1 MKRLAVFGA
10 SGHGRVVADIAECC
24 GWQVVFFD
32 DATPGD
38 GATLGLPY
46 AGTFSDLLRSKTDYD
61 GVFVAIGNNRIRLG
75 KCQVLVGERVAMPCL
90 VHPAAW
96 VSRYAQVQAGSVIM
110 PGAVI
115 NAAARIGL
123 ACIVNTGAS
132 VDHDCRLADGVHVS
146 PGARLAGEVMVGEGG
161 WIGIGASI
169 RQQIRVG
176 ANAVVAAGAVVV
188 KDVEDD
194 ATVAGVPAIRMM

>member
-1 MKRLAVFGA
+1 MKRLAILGA

-32 DATPGD
+32 DATPRE
-38 GATLGLPY
+38 GATLGLSY
-46 AGTFSDLLRSKTDYD
+46 AGTFNDLLGSKADYY
-61 GVFVAIGNNRIRLG
+61 GVFVAIGNNRIRLS
-75 KCQVLVGERVAMPCL
+75 KCQVLQSEGVAMPCL
-90 VHPAAW
+90 IHPTAW

-115 NAAARIGL
+115 NAAARVGL

-132 VDHDCRLADGVHVS
+132 IDHDCRLADGVHIS
-146 PGARLAGEVMVGEGG
+146 PGARLAGEVTVGEGG

-194 ATVAGVPAIRMM
+194 ATVAGVPAIRMR

>member
-32 DATPGD
+32 DATPRE

-46 AGTFSDLLRSKTDYD
+46 AGTFNDLLRCTADYD
-61 GVFVAIGNNRIRLG
+61 GVVVAIGNNRIRLG
-75 KCQVLVGERVAMPCL
+75 KCQALLSEGVAMPCL
-90 VHPAAW
+90 VHPTAW

-132 VDHDCRLADGVHVS
+132 IDHDCRLADGVHIS
-146 PGARLAGEVMVGEGG
+146 PGARLAGEVAVGEGG

-169 RQQIRVG
+169 RQQIRIG

-188 KDVEDD
+188 KDVEDG
-194 ATVAGVPAIRMM
+194 ATVAGVPAIRMR